1 MNIRIT
7 EEHIL
12 TTILLLACALLL
24 SACQEGYQVH
34 ARTHNVEFSEISRF
48 EKIWRD
54 NSYDYNFERVEGE
67 KYYKS
72 YYKKFPLNEGAIYVT
87 SNILCSKGYMNGL
100 CEELEIET
108 GVMRGQSR
116 DDVLKEIESISIQ
129 LVDELKSIVGEENVE
144 VTVTKMGPPIF

>member
-12 TTILLLACALLL
+12 TVILLLACTLLL

-34 ARTHNVEFSEISRF
+34 ATTNNVEFSEISRF
-48 EKIWRD
+48 EKIWRA
-54 NSYDYNFERVEGE
+54 NSYDYNFERVEGV

-72 YYKKFPLNEGAIYVT
+72 YYKKFPLSEGAIYVT
-87 SNILCSKGYMNGL
+87 SNIYCTKGYPNGI

-116 DDVLKEIESISIQ
+116 DDVRKEIESISTQ
-129 LVDELKSIVGEENVE
+129 LIDELKAIVGEENVE
-144 VTVTKMGPPIF
+144 VTITKMGPPII